1 MPPLTEESLPPQ
13 DELLPLVTRGR
24 ESRER
29 KREKSREKPRN
40 RQQKRVKPAKQS
52 RLTSTLIGIGKAL
65 EERTRWKKWRRERT
79 PTGRTTSGTVDEEVL
94 SEVFSKLG
102 IETKIDQI
110 EAEFNAEAK
119 AARMAARKI
128 KPAAEEP
135 PPREVDL
142 PTQFDRTYGNPAT
155 HVHHHRFWTI
165 AVSVLGIIL
174 VIQSVFLFRNH
185 IARSFPGTRPAL
197 VSLCETFGCTMPL
210 PRDASQL
217 KVTYGFNKRDDH
229 HYVLYATVTNNAGF
243 AQDWPSL
250 ELILLNF
257 IEQPLSRRI
266 FTPAEWVQPETLAK
280 GDGIAP
286 GSSVPTHLELEVTG
300 VVPSKA
306 DLTHVYP

>member
-1 MPPLTEESLPPQ
+1 MPPSIEAALSPQ
-13 DELLPLVTRGR
+13 DEFLPLVTRHR
-24 ESRER
+24 ENLER
-29 KREKSREKPRN
+29 KREKSRGKPRN
-40 RQQKRVKPAKQS
+40 KQQKRTKPAKQS
-52 RLTSTLIGIGKAL
+52 RLATTFINIGKAL
-65 EERTRWKKWRRERT
+65 EERTKWGKRRRERAAQAT
-79 PTGRTTSGTVDEEVL
+79 NEPVDNEVL

-119 AARMAARKI
+119 AARAAIRLPP
-128 KPAAEEP
+128 PAAKNIP
-135 PPREVDL
+135 PEIS
-142 PTQFDRTYGNPAT
+142 QHSHFDEAYGNPHAR
-155 HVHHHRFWTI
+155 HHRFWSI
-165 AVSVLGIIL
+165 VVCVLGATL

-185 IARSFPGTRPAL
+185 IARSFPAVRPAL
-197 VSLCETFGCTMPL
+197 VSLCENFGCTMPL

-250 ELILLNF
+250 ELTLLNF

-266 FTPAEWVQPETLAK
+266 FTPAEWVLPETLAK

-306 DLTHVYP
+306 DLTHIYP